1 MDASLDKKQKAV
13 LLIGAAIVIL
23 MGLFPPWYYHV
34 IINKEQHIP
43 FTIRGEYDYGFIFN
57 PPPITVLVKDTN
69 GHPRFIN
76 DLDDKTPAHITVL
89 EYTNAHAVPTID
101 FGRLFVQWATVTI
114 AIASLIFIMK
124 DNKK

>member
-1 MDASLDKKQKAV
+1 MEASLNKKQKVV

-23 MGLFPPWYYHV
+23 MGLIPPWYYHV
-34 IINKEQHIP
+34 IINGEQHIP
-43 FTIRGEYDYGFIFN
+43 FTTRGEYDYGFIFN
-57 PPPITVLVKDTN
+57 PPPV
-69 GHPRFIN
+69 N
-76 DLDDKTPAHITVL
+76 DLDNVIRVNARVL
-89 EYTNAHAVPTID
+89 EYINAHAVPTID

>member
-1 MDASLDKKQKAV
+1 LNKKQKAV

-34 IINKEQHIP
+34 IINNEQRIP
-43 FTIRGEYDYGFIFN
+43 FTTRGEYDYGFILN
-57 PPPITVLVKDTN
+57 PPPVDVIRID
-69 GHPRFIN
+69 RFSERI
-76 DLDDKTPAHITVL
+76 
-89 EYTNAHAVPTID
+89 NAHAVPTID

-114 AIASLIFIMK
+114 AASALIFIMK